1 MPRRPVILLIP
12 ALALSAAALLWR
24 FSPPDRPAPP
34 PPAKA
39 SPLRAFTPP
48 EASQYPETALRPA
61 LREALGGTPELSWE
75 QRLHLVRELPENP
88 SEAETN
94 ALLAALMERRP
105 DGVSTALFS
114 SYLHEIACR
123 LQVQPT
129 VREPFAR
136 ALATL
141 VRDPRRDSTS
151 RDYAIQ
157 HLRQVW
163 DRAADNP
170 ALRDAVAAT
179 FAGFAGLEP
188 AIAASALLSL
198 HLLGTTPAPALAHAP
213 IAGASRPTRFA
224 IPDSEIFPLLTA
236 VFSQAP
242 AADNL
247 PARLTACRIAGDR
260 RLAGLR
266 APLLARLRNPA
277 EHAMVRMAAAN
288 ALGRIADP
296 GDLATLASYDPG
308 DDRVAA
314 ALQYALRAQPRP

>member
-1 MPRRPVILLIP
+1 MPRRPVFLVIS
-12 ALALSAAALLWR
+12 ALALSAAALLWH
-24 FSPPDRPAPP
+24 FQPNQPVPP
-34 PPAKA
+34 PPATV
-39 SPLRAFTPP
+39 SPLDAFTPP

-61 LREALGGTPELSWE
+61 LRVALGTTPGLAWE
-75 QRLHLVRELPENP
+75 QRVHLVRQLPEDL

-94 ALLAALMERRP
+94 ALLAALVERRP
-105 DGVSTALFS
+105 DGVSAALFS
-114 SYLHEIACR
+114 SYIHEIACR
-123 LQVQPT
+123 LQAQPT
-129 VREPFAR
+129 VREPFAQ

-141 VRDPRRDSTS
+141 VRDSRRDPTS
-151 RDYAIQ
+151 RDYAMQ

-163 DRAADNP
+163 DRAPDNP
-170 ALRDAVAAT
+170 AFRDAVAAT
-179 FAGFAGLEP
+179 FAEFAGLEP

-198 HLLGTTPAPALAHAP
+198 HLLGTTPAPVVAP
-213 IAGASRPTRFA
+213 APLAGASRPSRFA
-224 IPDSEIFPLLTA
+224 VPDSEIFPLLTA

-296 GDLATLASYDPG
+296 GDLAALSSYDPG
-308 DDRVAA
+308 DHRVAT